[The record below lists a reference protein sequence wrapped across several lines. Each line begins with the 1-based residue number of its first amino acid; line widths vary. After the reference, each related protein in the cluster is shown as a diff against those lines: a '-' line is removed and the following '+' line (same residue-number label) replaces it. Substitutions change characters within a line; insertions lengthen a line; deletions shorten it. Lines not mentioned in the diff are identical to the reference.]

1 MREIVYAVYLNKNTA
16 KHIILIG
23 YYSTIELAELMANG
37 IDSKGDDGIVR
48 EVDTYIKNN
57 CHYLVQTDTK
67 IIVQNELPD
76 IKHPIFEKTYGTETN
91 IKEQIYILETEIENK
106 QELLKELK
114 KNDTTLNLKVYD
126 KELHFV
132 IGEYD
137 IRGHIHIGERS
148 IGKIDEEGYLV
159 IHSKD
164 KNIEL
169 FEKWLSDGCHVESA
183 GSTGFNNDKYYIS
196 TKKILTDGF
205 GYEIYDFEQC
215 KRHSGTKS
223 SFLKLYKHNNKII
236 MR

>member
-1 MREIVYAVYLNKNTA
+1 MGEIVYAVYANETEATNKNV
-16 KHIILIG
+16 IG
-23 YYSTIELAELMANG
+23 YYSTFELADLT
-37 IDSKGDDGIVR
+37 SKGICLYGNDGIVR

-57 CHYLVQTDTK
+57 CHYLVNTDTK
-67 IIVQNELPD
+67 INVQNELPN
-76 IKHPIFEKTYGTETN
+76 IKQPIIKKTYETETN

-137 IRGHIHIGERS
+137 IRGHIHIGDRS